1 MGRKAGKDSAEGL
14 VHGGGHRKKQPD
26 DAVIVAIIEGS
37 RPDRLAKWI
46 AAYERLSRVQK
57 GKAGDSADMP

>member
-1 MGRKAGKDSAEGL
+1 
-14 VHGGGHRKKQPD
+14 
-26 DAVIVAIIEGS
+26 
-37 RPDRLAKWI
+37 LAKWI